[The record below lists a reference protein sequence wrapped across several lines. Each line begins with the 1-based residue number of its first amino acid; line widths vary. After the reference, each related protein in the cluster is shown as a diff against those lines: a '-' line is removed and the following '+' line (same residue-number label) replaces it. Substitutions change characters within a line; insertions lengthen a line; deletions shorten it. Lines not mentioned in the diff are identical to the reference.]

1 MLSSRCT
8 GGLAVMI
15 ELVEYIVKALV
26 DNPDQVSISEIEGEK
41 TTVVEL
47 RVAQED
53 LGKVIGRQGRTA
65 RAIRTL
71 MTAAATKNK
80 KRAVLEILE

>member
-1 MLSSRCT
+1 MSK
-8 GGLAVMI
+8 
-15 ELVEYIVKALV
+15 ELVEFVVKKLV
-26 DNPDQVSISEIEGEK
+26 DKPESVVVTEICGEQA
-41 TTVVEL
+41 TIVEL

-53 LGKVIGRQGRTA
+53 LGKVIGKEGRTA

-71 MTAAATKNK
+71 LHAAATKER

>member
-1 MLSSRCT
+1 MLKE
-8 GGLAVMI
+8 M
-15 ELVEYIVKALV
+15 VEYIVKKLV
-26 DNPDQVSISEIEGEK
+26 DKPDSVNVSEISGQQA
-41 TTVVEL
+41 TIIEL

-53 LGKVIGRQGRTA
+53 LGKVIGKEGKTA

-71 MTAAATKNK
+71 VHAAASKER